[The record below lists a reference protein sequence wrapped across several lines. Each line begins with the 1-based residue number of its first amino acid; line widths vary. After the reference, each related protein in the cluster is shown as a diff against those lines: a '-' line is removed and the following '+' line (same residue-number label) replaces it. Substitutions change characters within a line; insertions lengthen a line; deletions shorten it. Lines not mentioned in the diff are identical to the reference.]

1 MSKAYFIWCDESLK
15 SGIYYSN
22 FYGGVLVESKNIQLV
37 NNKLQSVVD
46 KIKITEEIKW
56 GKVDAYKLPA
66 FMELMNVFFD
76 LVKKGKI
83 KVRIMFR
90 QTAHVA
96 VGLTPNH
103 SENEFLLLYYQFLK
117 HSFGLPY
124 SRVAPTNHVHLR
136 LHFDN
141 LPDTISKVQQ
151 FKEYIK
157 GLERL
162 KPFQDAKI
170 KIRKEDIVEIDS
182 KEHLPLQFLDVILGA
197 MQFRL
202 NNMHKLKPD
211 GKKRRGKRTI
221 AKEKLYKH
229 INQKICTLRN
239 RFNIGMTTGSKNK
252 TDYWNHSYRHWNFK
266 PKDFEVNQEHY
277 K

>member
-1 MSKAYFIWCDESLK
+1 MSKEYFIWCDESLK

-37 NNKLQSVVD
+37 NNRLQSVVD

-103 SENEFLLLYYQFLK
+103 SENEFLLLYYQF
-117 HSFGLPY
+117 
-124 SRVAPTNHVHLR
+124 
-136 LHFDN
+136 
-141 LPDTISKVQQ
+141 
-151 FKEYIK
+151 FKTQ
-157 GLERL
+157 LW
-162 KPFQDAKI
+162 
-170 KIRKEDIVEIDS
+170 
-182 KEHLPLQFLDVILGA
+182 
-197 MQFRL
+197 
-202 NNMHKLKPD
+202 
-211 GKKRRGKRTI
+211 I
-221 AKEKLYKH
+221 AL
-229 INQKICTLRN
+229 
-239 RFNIGMTTGSKNK
+239 
-252 TDYWNHSYRHWNFK
+252 
-266 PKDFEVNQEHY
+266 
-277 K
+277 